1 MKFNFLKLKK
11 ENEKNKIEELLK
23 IIEEN
28 KIQIEEYK
36 ESLTSANEKIKVL
49 EEELR
54 IIKEKYLE
62 DENNYA
68 TKENKEEI
76 EVLILGNNNIDLEE
90 DIILSE
96 ECSSEKLEQKEEL
109 ESKSLNDKDIDSK
122 IKNEDEVIY
131 NDNKIKDN
139 NIQSDLYEENI
150 LTILKEY
157 YLLNNEEKIKT
168 ILDTIISKIKIL
180 EKEFDTNDMLLLIYI
195 SYFNNLLEKLLNE
208 SDEINKY
215 YLSNSREI
223 TLLNIII
230 EERKC
235 KVYES
240 ITECS
245 QNYIKINRNI
255 FEGFVDEIKEKLID
269 DINKLTYRAFNFTYK
284 INSIEYGVDTHNI
297 TAWARDNENSTWRLV
312 EGLVSDSGHEFYL
325 LQTVI
330 KILNLRTID
339 IANLPKKEEEVS

>member
-1 MKFNFLKLKK
+1 MGWRMKFNFLKLKK

-215 YLSNSREI
+215 YLSNSREMI
-223 TLLNIII
+223 LLNIII
-230 EERKC
+230 EER
-235 KVYES
+235 
-240 ITECS
+240 
-245 QNYIKINRNI
+245 
-255 FEGFVDEIKEKLID
+255 
-269 DINKLTYRAFNFTYK
+269 
-284 INSIEYGVDTHNI
+284 
-297 TAWARDNENSTWRLV
+297 
-312 EGLVSDSGHEFYL
+312 
-325 LQTVI
+325 
-330 KILNLRTID
+330 
-339 IANLPKKEEEVS
+339 

>member
-1 MKFNFLKLKK
+1 MGWRMKFNFLKLKK

-139 NIQSDLYEENI
+139 NIQCDLYEENI

-157 YLLNNEEKIKT
+157 YLLNN
-168 ILDTIISKIKIL
+168 
-180 EKEFDTNDMLLLIYI
+180 
-195 SYFNNLLEKLLNE
+195 
-208 SDEINKY
+208 
-215 YLSNSREI
+215 
-223 TLLNIII
+223 
-230 EERKC
+230 
-235 KVYES
+235 
-240 ITECS
+240 
-245 QNYIKINRNI
+245 
-255 FEGFVDEIKEKLID
+255 
-269 DINKLTYRAFNFTYK
+269 
-284 INSIEYGVDTHNI
+284 
-297 TAWARDNENSTWRLV
+297 
-312 EGLVSDSGHEFYL
+312 
-325 LQTVI
+325 
-330 KILNLRTID
+330 
-339 IANLPKKEEEVS
+339 

>member
-90 DIILSE
+90 NIILSE

-180 EKEFDTNDMLLLIYI
+180 EKEFDTVETRSADPFYI
-195 SYFNNLLEKLLNE
+195 SEDNK
-208 SDEINKY
+208 EILREVYKY
-215 YLSNSREI
+215 W
-223 TLLNIII
+223 
-230 EERKC
+230 
-235 KVYES
+235 
-240 ITECS
+240 
-245 QNYIKINRNI
+245 
-255 FEGFVDEIKEKLID
+255 KE
-269 DINKLTYRAFNFTYK
+269 T
-284 INSIEYGVDTHNI
+284 S
-297 TAWARDNENSTWRLV
+297 
-312 EGLVSDSGHEFYL
+312 
-325 LQTVI
+325 
-330 KILNLRTID
+330 
-339 IANLPKKEEEVS
+339 

>member
-1 MKFNFLKLKK
+1 MGWRMKFNFLKLKK

-90 DIILSE
+90 NIILSE

-208 SDEINKY
+208 SDVINKY
-215 YLSNSREI
+215 
-223 TLLNIII
+223 
-230 EERKC
+230 
-235 KVYES
+235 
-240 ITECS
+240 
-245 QNYIKINRNI
+245 
-255 FEGFVDEIKEKLID
+255 
-269 DINKLTYRAFNFTYK
+269 
-284 INSIEYGVDTHNI
+284 
-297 TAWARDNENSTWRLV
+297 
-312 EGLVSDSGHEFYL
+312 
-325 LQTVI
+325 
-330 KILNLRTID
+330 
-339 IANLPKKEEEVS
+339 

>member
-90 DIILSE
+90 NIILSE

-180 EKEFDTNDMLLLIYI
+180 EKEFDANDMLLLIYI

-215 YLSNSREI
+215 YLSNSREMI
-223 TLLNIII
+223 LLNII
-230 EERKC
+230 K
-235 KVYES
+235 
-240 ITECS
+240 
-245 QNYIKINRNI
+245 
-255 FEGFVDEIKEKLID
+255 
-269 DINKLTYRAFNFTYK
+269 
-284 INSIEYGVDTHNI
+284 
-297 TAWARDNENSTWRLV
+297 
-312 EGLVSDSGHEFYL
+312 
-325 LQTVI
+325 
-330 KILNLRTID
+330 
-339 IANLPKKEEEVS
+339 